1 MPIDV
6 YAAMRAMLRA
16 EATRRPV
23 TPQAR
28 TAADPSPPAVD
39 PAAPAPVDA
48 TVQGDAP
55 AEEPVAAA
63 SAPSAV
69 PAPSAAS
76 APSTAS
82 APRGPSPAPRRVRG
96 SRQARYLSRCRAVLR
111 AVRHA
116 VSSCVPGRAS
126 RQGR

>member
-55 AEEPVAAA
+55 AVEPVVAA

-69 PAPSAAS
+69 PAPSA
-76 APSTAS
+76 PSVPPAT
-82 APRGPSPAPRRVRG
+82 SPAPRRVRG

>member
-6 YAAMRAMLRA
+6 YAAMRAMMRA

-28 TAADPSPPAVD
+28 TTDPSPPPAD
-39 PAAPAPVDA
+39 PAAPDPLDA
-48 TVQGDAP
+48 TAQDVSVAEAVPAP
-55 AEEPVAAA
+55 TSAP
-63 SAPSAV
+63 APSAV
-69 PAPSAAS
+69 PAPSA
-76 APSTAS
+76 T
-82 APRGPSPAPRRVRG
+82 PRPVRR
-96 SRQARYLSRCRAVLR
+96 SRPARYLSRCRAVLR

-116 VSSCVPGRAS
+116 VSSCITGRVS

>member
-69 PAPSAAS
+69 PAPSASS
-76 APSTAS
+76 APSAVP
-82 APRGPSPAPRRVRG
+82 APSPAPRRVRG

>member
-6 YAAMRAMLRA
+6 YAAMRAMMRA

-28 TAADPSPPAVD
+28 TTDPSPPPAD
-39 PAAPAPVDA
+39 PAAPGPVDTTA
-48 TVQGDAP
+48 QDVS
-55 AEEPVAAA
+55 E
-63 SAPSAV
+63 AV
-69 PAPSAAS
+69 PAP
-76 APSTAS
+76 TS
-82 APRGPSPAPRRVRG
+82 APRPVRR
-96 SRQARYLSRCRAVLR
+96 SRPARYLSRCRAVLR

-116 VSSCVPGRAS
+116 VSACFTRRVS

>member
-6 YAAMRAMLRA
+6 YAAMRAMMRA

-28 TAADPSPPAVD
+28 TTDPSPPPAD
-39 PAAPAPVDA
+39 PAAPDPVDA
-48 TVQGDAP
+48 TAQDVAEAAP
-55 AEEPVAAA
+55 APTSAP
-63 SAPSAV
+63 APSAV
-69 PAPSAAS
+69 PVPSA
-76 APSTAS
+76 T
-82 APRGPSPAPRRVRG
+82 PRPGRR
-96 SRQARYLSRCRAVLR
+96 SRPARYLSRCRAVLR

-116 VSSCVPGRAS
+116 VSSCITRRVS

>member
-39 PAAPAPVDA
+39 PAAPAPVEA
-48 TVQGDAP
+48 TARADVS
-55 AEEPVAAA
+55 AEEPAQAV
-63 SAPSAV
+63 V
-69 PAPSAAS
+69 PA
-76 APSTAS
+76 
-82 APRGPSPAPRRVRG
+82 PSPAPRPVRR
-96 SRQARYLSRCRAVLR
+96 SRPARYLSRCRAVLR

>member
-6 YAAMRAMLRA
+6 YAAMRAMMRA

-28 TAADPSPPAVD
+28 TTDPSPPPAD
-39 PAAPAPVDA
+39 PAATAQDVSVAEAVPAP
-48 TVQGDAP
+48 TSAP
-55 AEEPVAAA
+55 
-63 SAPSAV
+63 APSAV
-69 PAPSAAS
+69 PAPSA
-76 APSTAS
+76 TAR
-82 APRGPSPAPRRVRG
+82 PVRR
-96 SRQARYLSRCRAVLR
+96 SRPARYLSRCRAVLR

-116 VSSCVPGRAS
+116 VSSRITRGVS

>member
-6 YAAMRAMLRA
+6 YAAMRAMMRA

-28 TAADPSPPAVD
+28 TTDPSPPPAD
-39 PAAPAPVDA
+39 PAAPDPVD
-48 TVQGDAP
+48 TT
-55 AEEPVAAA
+55 AEDVSLAE
-63 SAPSAV
+63 AV
-69 PAPSAAS
+69 PASSAA
-76 APSTAS
+76 P
-82 APRGPSPAPRRVRG
+82 GPVRR
-96 SRQARYLSRCRAVLR
+96 SRPARYLSRCRAVLR

-116 VSSCVPGRAS
+116 VSSCITRRVP

>member
-23 TPQAR
+23 TPR
-28 TAADPSPPAVD
+28 TGTADPSPPAVD
-39 PAAPAPVDA
+39 PAAPVQLDP
-48 TVQGDAP
+48 TVRD
-55 AEEPVAAA
+55 A
-63 SAPSAV
+63 SAEAAVPAPPTV
-69 PAPSAAS
+69 PAPSAAPCPVHR
-76 APSTAS
+76 ARP
-82 APRGPSPAPRRVRG
+82 
-96 SRQARYLSRCRAVLR
+96 ARYLSRCRAVLR

-116 VSSCVPGRAS
+116 VSSCFAGRAS

>member
-69 PAPSAAS
+69 PAPSAPS
-76 APSTAS
+76 AVP
-82 APRGPSPAPRRVRG
+82 APLPAPRRVRG

>member
-6 YAAMRAMLRA
+6 YAAMRAMMRA

-28 TAADPSPPAVD
+28 TTDPSPPLAD
-39 PAAPAPVDA
+39 PAAPDPVDTTA
-48 TVQGDAP
+48 QDVSEAVPAP
-55 AEEPVAAA
+55 T
-63 SAPSAV
+63 SA
-69 PAPSAAS
+69 PAPSAA
-76 APSTAS
+76 
-82 APRGPSPAPRRVRG
+82 PRPVRR
-96 SRQARYLSRCRAVLR
+96 SRPARYLSRCRAVLR

-116 VSSCVPGRAS
+116 VSACITRRVS

>member
-55 AEEPVAAA
+55 AEEPVAAVP
-63 SAPSAV
+63 APSAV
-69 PAPSAAS
+69 PAPPAAS
-76 APSTAS
+76 APS
-82 APRGPSPAPRRVRG
+82 APPAPSPAPRRVRG

>member
-23 TPQAR
+23 TPR
-28 TAADPSPPAVD
+28 TETADPSPPAVD
-39 PAAPAPVDA
+39 PAAPGPGDP
-48 TVQGDAP
+48 TVRGAS
-55 AEEPVAAA
+55 AEE
-63 SAPSAV
+63 AV
-69 PAPSAAS
+69 PAPPTVP
-76 APSTAS
+76 APSG
-82 APRGPSPAPRRVRG
+82 APRPIRRARTF
-96 SRQARYLSRCRAVLR
+96 RYLLPCRAALR

-116 VSSCVPGRAS
+116 VSSCFAGRTS

>member
-23 TPQAR
+23 TPQAS
-28 TAADPSPPAVD
+28 TATDPSPPAVD
-39 PAAPAPVDA
+39 PAAPARVDA
-48 TVQGDAP
+48 TVRNTSAEGPVPAP
-55 AEEPVAAA
+55 T
-63 SAPSAV
+63 AV
-69 PAPSAAS
+69 PAPSGVPAPPS
-76 APSTAS
+76 A
-82 APRGPSPAPRRVRG
+82 APRPVRRTRPS
-96 SRQARYLSRCRAVLR
+96 RYLSRCRAALR

-116 VSSCVPGRAS
+116 VSSCFAGRAS

>member
-6 YAAMRAMLRA
+6 YAAMRAMMRA

-28 TAADPSPPAVD
+28 TTDPSPPPAD
-39 PAAPAPVDA
+39 PAACDPLDA
-48 TVQGDAP
+48 TAQDV
-55 AEEPVAAA
+55 AE
-63 SAPSAV
+63 AV
-69 PAPSAAS
+69 PAPTSAPATPAVRAPSAA
-76 APSTAS
+76 
-82 APRGPSPAPRRVRG
+82 PRQVRR
-96 SRQARYLSRCRAVLR
+96 SRPARYLSRCRAVLR

-116 VSSCVPGRAS
+116 VSSCVTGRVS